1 MWERKLRENLTFP
14 FIAKVIESDRKF
26 PYRIGEELTVLNI
39 SYCDDLY
46 GILLS
51 CRIGRKKYSIPLC
64 NIAPQDTG
72 SMNYWLTTQRTRITA
87 FLLSGPLISMLDV

>member
-72 SMNYWLTTQRTRITA
+72 SMNY
-87 FLLSGPLISMLDV
+87 SLIKGYTEWFDNR